1 MGERTTTSSAR
12 TTTSARGGA
21 QLTLRARKPGYAV
34 MQECLAIQAE
44 GKALTRWQRFAGTD
58 PLRAEAASWFKGAL
72 GERRVAAELDA
83 LGPEFTVLHAVPV
96 GSRSTDIDH
105 VVVGPT
111 GVFSINTKN
120 HAGHTVWAG
129 GRTLLVNGHRTP
141 HMHRALQEG
150 ERATALLSAA
160 AGGPITVQPVLVVQ
174 AAQLRF
180 GEKAPAAVTLTP
192 EQVGAWIA
200 GLPRVHSPE
209 AVRYLSM
216 LAEERG
222 TWHVDAVVVHD
233 TLRHVQRFERLERDI
248 AAARARRQ
256 LLRRAKVVAVLALPA
271 GALLG
276 YWWATAAAA
285 MAAAS

>member
-1 MGERTTTSSAR
+1 MGEHTTT
-12 TTTSARGGA
+12 TARGGA
-21 QLTLRARKPGYAV
+21 KLTLRARKPGYAV
-34 MQECLAIQAE
+34 MQECLAIQAD
-44 GKALTRWQRFAGTD
+44 GPGLTRWQRFTGAD
-58 PLRAEAASWFKGAL
+58 PLRAEAASWYKGAL
-72 GERRVAAELDA
+72 GERQVAAELEA
-83 LGPEFTVLHAVPV
+83 LGPEYTVLHAVPV
-96 GSRSTDIDH
+96 GRRSTDIDH

-120 HAGHTVWAG
+120 HSGHTVWVG
-129 GRTLLVNGHRTP
+129 GRTLLVDGHRTP

-160 AGGPITVQPVLVVQ
+160 AGGPIPVQPVIVV
-174 AAQLRF
+174 AAERLRF
-180 GEKAPAAVTLTP
+180 GDKPPAAVTLEP
-192 EQVGAWIA
+192 AQVGAWIA

-248 AAARARRQ
+248 AAATARRR
-256 LLRRAKVVAVLALPA
+256 LLRRALSLGVLALPA
-271 GALLG
+271 GAVLG
-276 YWWATAAAA
+276 YWWAVAAGALAAAG
-285 MAAAS
+285 